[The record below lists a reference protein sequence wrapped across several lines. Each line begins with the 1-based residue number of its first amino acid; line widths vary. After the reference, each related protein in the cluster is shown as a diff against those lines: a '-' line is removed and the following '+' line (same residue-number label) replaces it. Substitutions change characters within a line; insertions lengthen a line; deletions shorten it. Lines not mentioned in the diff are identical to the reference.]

1 MLPSIFRPR
10 PSAAKGSHFHTPLTR
25 FGLQGCGLLL
35 GAWFMLLAAAPASA
49 DLMLY
54 PTRIVFDKNQRAAQ
68 LELINNGQESATYR
82 ISVVNRRMSETGE
95 FSAVDSPLPGEQFAG
110 DLLRYSP
117 RQVVLAPGGGQTI
130 RISLRKP
137 AELPAGEYRSHLQFD
152 RVPEASAA
160 SSIDAPGPK
169 LAAGEVGVQL
179 KALIGASIPVIV
191 RHGETAA
198 NVTLSGLELPKPTAG
213 QAATLAAVLQRS
225 GNRSVYG
232 DLGATFTP
240 QGGATQEVGKAG
252 GVAVYTPNP
261 LRRVKLELQPPA
273 GLVLAR
279 GTLRLTYRE
288 RPDAGGKLLT
298 EASIE
303 LP

>member
-1 MLPSIFRPR
+1 MLPSIFSTRSP
-10 PSAAKGSHFHTPLTR
+10 AARVS
-25 FGLQGCGLLL
+25 GLLL
-35 GAWFMLLAAAPASA
+35 GAWLLLAAFPASA

-54 PTRIVFDKNQRAAQ
+54 PTRIVFDQNRRAAQ
-68 LELINNGQESATYR
+68 LDLINNGQERATYR
-82 ISVVNRRMSETGE
+82 ISLVNRRMSEIGE

-110 DLLRYSP
+110 ELLRYSP

-130 RISLRKP
+130 RILLRKP
-137 AELPAGEYRSHLQFD
+137 ADLPTGEYRSHLQFD

-160 SSIDAPGPK
+160 SNLDTQDPK

-179 KALIGASIPVIV
+179 KALIGVSIPVIV

-198 NVTLSGLELPKPTAG
+198 DVTLSGLELLKPVAG
-213 QAATLAAVLQRS
+213 QAAMLALVLQRS

-240 QGGATQEVGKAG
+240 QGGAAQEVGKAG

-261 LRRVKLELQPPA
+261 LRRVKLELKPPD

-279 GTLRLTYRE
+279 GTLRVTLRD
-288 RPDAGGKLLT
+288 RPEAGGKLLA
-298 EASIE
+298 EAAIE